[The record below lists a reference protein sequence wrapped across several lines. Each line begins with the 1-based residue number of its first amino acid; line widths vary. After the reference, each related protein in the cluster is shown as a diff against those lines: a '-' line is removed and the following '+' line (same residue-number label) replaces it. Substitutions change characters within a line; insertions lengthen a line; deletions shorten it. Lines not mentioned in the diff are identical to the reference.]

1 MTGESAVFTLFAA
14 AAVAGAVWVLLAR
27 DVARM
32 AGGLILALGAVG
44 GLFFVLD
51 APFVGAAQL
60 LVYVGGTVVL
70 LIFGV
75 MLTAGGRVDQT
86 VAEAAA
92 VRERVGWGEL
102 VFAWLTGAALL
113 GSLLWATW
121 DFEPVPLAPPAV
133 AAVPAATPPT
143 VLPIGLKF
151 LGFRGA
157 VGEGYLLAFE
167 IVSVHLLVVLVGAA
181 YIARAKRR
189 AGRPGGGLR

>member
-1 MTGESAVFTLFAA
+1 MTGESVVFTLFAA
-14 AAVAGAVWVLLAR
+14 AAVAGAVWVVLAR

-32 AGGLILALGAVG
+32 AGGLILSFGAVG

-51 APFVGAAQL
+51 APFAGAAQL

-75 MLTAGGRVDQT
+75 MLTAGGRADET

-92 VRERVGWGEL
+92 VRSRIGRGERF
-102 VFAWLTGAALL
+102 FAWLTGLLLL
-113 GSLLWATW
+113 GSLLWAT
-121 DFEPVPLAPPAV
+121 VPFGSPEPPAPV
-133 AAVPAATPPT
+133 LIGTPPT

-157 VGEGYLLAFE
+157 GGEGYLLAFE
-167 IVSVHLLVVLVGAA
+167 VVSVHLLVVLVGAA
-181 YIARAKRR
+181 YLARAKRR
-189 AGRPGGGLR
+189 SDRLARRAAGGER